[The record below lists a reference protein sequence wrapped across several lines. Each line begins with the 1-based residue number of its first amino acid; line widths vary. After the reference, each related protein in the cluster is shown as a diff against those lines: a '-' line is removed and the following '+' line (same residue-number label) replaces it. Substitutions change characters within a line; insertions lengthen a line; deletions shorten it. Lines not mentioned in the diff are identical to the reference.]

1 MSIEILILCSER
13 HFEMLSPVVKWRGE
27 HCDVRYMLSVAHY
40 DAHRFFLM
48 SFFRCCSSDVCCS
61 IAVVLEVACIK
72 MADCLCAT
80 GHNLYM
86 LQKLFCSGLD
96 ALHVSEH
103 EYACDN
109 ADNDEYYPDSPKR
122 HSHPEKTWN

>member
-48 SFFRCCSSDVCCS
+48 S
-61 IAVVLEVACIK
+61 VALL
-72 MADCLCAT
+72 DQ
-80 GHNLYM
+80 
-86 LQKLFCSGLD
+86 QKIPVGKII
-96 ALHVSEH
+96 SE
-103 EYACDN
+103 
-109 ADNDEYYPDSPKR
+109 P
-122 HSHPEKTWN
+122 